1 MEKVT
6 TVCPYCAAGCKLRL
20 VVDDGMVVGAEA
32 AMGKNNQ
39 GTLCLKAIMAGT
51 SLTIPRS

>member
-1 MEKVT
+1 MKKVI

-20 VVDDGMVVGAEA
+20 VVEEGKILHAEA

-39 GTLCLKAIMAGT
+39 GSYSLKVD
-51 SLTIPRS
+51 

>member
-39 GTLCLKAIMAGT
+39 GTLCLKGYY
-51 SLTIPRS
+51 R

>member
-32 AMGKNNQ
+32 AMGK
-39 GTLCLKAIMAGT
+39 K
-51 SLTIPRS
+51 TIRAPCV

>member
-39 GTLCLKAIMAGT
+39 GTLCLKGYYGWDFINDT
-51 SLTIPRS
+51 